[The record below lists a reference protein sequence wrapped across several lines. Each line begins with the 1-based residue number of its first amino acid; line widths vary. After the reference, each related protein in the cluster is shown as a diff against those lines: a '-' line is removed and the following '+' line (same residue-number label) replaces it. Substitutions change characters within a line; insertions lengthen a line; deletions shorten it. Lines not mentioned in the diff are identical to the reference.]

1 MEREKFIIEISKIFE
16 QIKPQKVSK
25 DQIKALHSGAKGR
38 PGIYFLYNGKKQIIY
53 IGKVGIGN
61 NTSLYA

>member
-25 DQIKALHSGAKGR
+25 DQIKAHHSGAKGR
-38 PGIYFLYNGKKQIIY
+38 HGIYFLYNGKKQIIY